1 MSSFATRLRLGALAA
16 AAVVLVAACGSSG
29 SGGSS
34 SSSSAAPAAATGTSS
49 GSGTTAA
56 ASGTG
61 TTAASSSSS
70 SKTYVLATS
79 ADFPPFSSRSADN
92 PNDIVGFEP
101 NMMKAVMAHLGLKY
115 KWVTSDFNGLI
126 PAVQS
131 GRSDAVVSDVYDTPE
146 REKVVDFVDYL
157 KTGLSV
163 MVTSANAAK
172 VHSFMDLCGQT
183 MGVLTGSAPELQ
195 PAQQASNQCKKA
207 GKPAI
212 SIKSFP
218 AVAQEVPALTNGTL
232 YSMFEDTIT
241 EGLISHKDS
250 GALKVTFSDPAA
262 DTNIGIAVKK
272 GSPLEAQ
279 LKSGLKWY
287 FGTAQYKANAKAQ
300 GFPTSSLLSQP

>member
-1 MSSFATRLRLGALAA
+1 
-16 AAVVLVAACGSSG
+16 
-29 SGGSS
+29 
-34 SSSSAAPAAATGTSS
+34 
-49 GSGTTAA
+49 
-56 ASGTG
+56 
-61 TTAASSSSS
+61 
-70 SKTYVLATS
+70 
-79 ADFPPFSSRSADN
+79 
-92 PNDIVGFEP
+92 
-101 NMMKAVMAHLGLKY
+101 MMKAVMAHLGLKY

-131 GRSDAVVSDVYDTPE
+131 GRSDAVVSDVYDTAE
-146 REKVVDFVDYL
+146 RRKVVDFVDYL

-163 MVTSANAAK
+163 MVTSANASK

-195 PAQQASNQCKKA
+195 PAQQASNACKKA

-232 YSMFEDTIT
+232 YAMFEDTIT
-241 EGLISHKDS
+241 EGLIAHKDS
-250 GALKVTFSDPAA
+250 GALKVVFSDPAA

-272 GSPLEAQ
+272 GSPFEAQ

-287 FGTAQYKANAKAQ
+287 FGTAQYKANAKQQ
-300 GFPTSSLLSQP
+300 GFPTSALLSTP

>member
-1 MSSFATRLRLGALAA
+1 MSSLVTRLRLGALAA
-16 AAVVLVAACGSSG
+16 AAVVTVAACGSSG

-34 SSSSAAPAAATGTSS
+34 SSSSAAPAAAATTGGGSSGTS
-49 GSGTTAA
+49 
-56 ASGTG
+56 TG
-61 TTAASSSSS
+61 AASSSSG
-70 SKTYVLATS
+70 KTYVLATS

-92 PNDIVGFEP
+92 PNTIVGFEP
-101 NMMKAVMAHLGLKY
+101 DMMKAVMGHLGLKY

-131 GRSDAVVSDVYDTPE
+131 GRVDAVVSDVYDTSE

-163 MVTSANAAK
+163 MVTSANASK

-195 PAQQASNQCKKA
+195 PAQQASDQCKKA

-218 AVAQEVPALTNGTL
+218 AVAQEVPALGNGNL
-232 YSMFEDTIT
+232 YAMFEDTIT
-241 EGLISHKDS
+241 EQLIANKRS

-262 DTNIGIAVKK
+262 STNIGIAVKK
-272 GSPLEAQ
+272 HGPFEAK
-279 LKSGLKWY
+279 LRSGLQWY
-287 FGTAQYKANAKAQ
+287 LGTAQYKADAKKQ
-300 GFPTSSLLSQP
+300 GFPTSSLISKP

>member
-1 MSSFATRLRLGALAA
+1 MSSFATRLRLGALAG
-16 AAVVLVAACGSSG
+16 AAVVLVAACGNSG
-29 SGGSS
+29 SGSA
-34 SSSSAAPAAATGTSS
+34 SSSAAAPAATTSAAASASTGTS
-49 GSGTTAA
+49 
-56 ASGTG
+56 SGTG
-61 TTAASSSSS
+61 TTAASGSS

-79 ADFPPFSSRSADN
+79 ADFPPFSSRSSDN

-101 NMMKAVMAHLGLKY
+101 NMMKAVMGHLGLKY

-163 MVTSANAAK
+163 MVTSANASK
-172 VHSFMDLCGQT
+172 VHSFMDICGKT

-195 PAQQASNQCKKA
+195 PAQQASAQCKKA
-207 GKPAI
+207 GKPPI

-218 AVAQEVPALTNGTL
+218 AVAQEVPALSNGTL
-232 YSMFEDTIT
+232 YAMFEDTIT

-272 GSPLEAQ
+272 GSPFEAQ

-287 FGTAQYKANAKAQ
+287 FGTPAYKANAKAQ
-300 GFPTSSLLSQP
+300 GFPTSSLLSKP